1 MNNTKSNI
9 ECFNLL
15 ESLNIKELNLTSLG
29 NSISSGFAMEGDI
42 KPLLERNET
51 LKDVAKLFNIK
62 VNTYNMAR
70 AQANNDNRVYG
81 WILNNVTLQE
91 MYDMNISDY
100 FGASKMGCITGTAN
114 MEDYILKTENKG
126 IRDILLENHPN
137 LANIVIYHGATGS
150 FLDNITRNGKH
161 LVAGIPKD
169 LANMRSILDYVQNQ
183 NREKNTNTQVYLG
196 GAPNAYGLHIT
207 DVISLPIKNLSTKY
221 ACTSFLKPVYET
233 AFRKHDGKFM
243 YDIHYSKEEYD
254 KLNSVIMDTITSNYI
269 YKYALIQI
277 DRELFKLSR
286 KIEFE
291 DANLKNDLSFMNL
304 EIDRILEQQLKYL
317 IRNNGDLKYF
327 GKLLTKY
334 FNEIYCYDFYYINKE
349 LTLNK
354 IKQYTL

>member
-1 MNNTKSNI
+1 
-9 ECFNLL
+9 
-15 ESLNIKELNLTSLG
+15 
-29 NSISSGFAMEGDI
+29 
-42 KPLLERNET
+42 
-51 LKDVAKLFNIK
+51 
-62 VNTYNMAR
+62 
-70 AQANNDNRVYG
+70 
-81 WILNNVTLQE
+81 
-91 MYDMNISDY
+91 
-100 FGASKMGCITGTAN
+100 
-114 MEDYILKTENKG
+114 
-126 IRDILLENHPN
+126 
-137 LANIVIYHGATGS
+137 
-150 FLDNITRNGKH
+150 
-161 LVAGIPKD
+161 
-169 LANMRSILDYVQNQ
+169 
-183 NREKNTNTQVYLG
+183 
-196 GAPNAYGLHIT
+196 
-207 DVISLPIKNLSTKY
+207 
-221 ACTSFLKPVYET
+221 
-233 AFRKHDGKFM
+233 M

-327 GKLLTKY
+327 GKLLKKY